1 MRKLKVKK
9 EEIKNE
15 TVDKQENNE
24 LKNLPF
30 SKFDYILYFIFFV
43 VSIINETPG
52 RLVLIIFAIFGAS
65 ILFKRFSDR
74 LSIGFVYR
82 MFVFALLSLLA
93 WPVNVLIKYF
103 LGA

>member
-1 MRKLKVKK
+1 MRKLKIKK
-9 EEIKNE
+9 EETKNKI
-15 TVDKQENNE
+15 VDNQENND

-30 SKFDYILYFIFFV
+30 SKLDYVLYLIFFV
-43 VSIINETPG
+43 VSVINETPG

-65 ILFKRFSDR
+65 LLFKRFSDK

-103 LGA
+103 LG